1 MHLVVH
7 IDGVL
12 LLLGLQVHLLLNG
25 LKALA

>member
-7 IDGVL
+7 IDCVL
-12 LLLGLQVHLLLNG
+12 LLLSLQVHLLLDG